1 FSLLA
6 LSGLMEALR
15 TASCVQKSRQK
26 IAFKLSLISTR
37 AELPITSS
45 AGISVQPEA
54 AHLTPGEYDY
64 IAVIGGSLEDLD
76 KGLQDDRAFL
86 AEAHHNAIPLIGIG
100 TGSFILAEE
109 EILNERRASIHPY
122 HHDVLGQPGG
132 AKRAC
137 QVLFDDHDRSAQ
149 PRVRDQRNIGRPWG
163 SNIVR

>member
-1 FSLLA
+1 MKTLIDDSCRRGSARNKPLHIGLFLWPHFSLLA

-15 TASCVQKSRQK
+15 TASCVQKTRQK

-86 AEAHHNAIPLIGIG
+86 AEAGD
-100 TGSFILAEE
+100 
-109 EILNERRASIHPY
+109 AS
-122 HHDVLGQPGG
+122 
-132 AKRAC
+132 
-137 QVLFDDHDRSAQ
+137 
-149 PRVRDQRNIGRPWG
+149 N
-163 SNIVR
+163 